1 MTASALLNNNLS
13 IEEWLVVTTFVEQ
26 RNQVLIKN
34 LFPSIKRSKQQE
46 ENVFLG
52 TTTLD
57 SLFL

>member
-46 ENVFLG
+46 EIVFFRNDHFG
-52 TTTLD
+52 
-57 SLFL
+57 